1 MATRK
6 LWEPTVA
13 AVDSSA
19 MTSFMAH
26 VRERHGA
33 PVDDFSSLHRWSVE
47 HLGEFWAEAWDFFGV
62 IGQRGD
68 RAFEPG
74 ADLIDARFFP
84 DARLN
89 VAENLMRRNDDTS
102 AIVFRGE
109 SGIARDMTWAE
120 LHRQVSTMQQAMRAH
135 GVTSGDRVAAW
146 LPNVP
151 ETYVVM
157 LATASLGAVF
167 SSCSPDFGVGGVL
180 DRFGQIEPVLLFAT
194 DAYAYG
200 GKRHDCLDR
209 LADIRAGLPTVTK
222 TVLVPYLTA
231 EVPEAALGDGV
242 TSLAEFVGAF
252 APAPVTF
259 ERFSFDHPW
268 YVLFSSGTTGPPKC
282 IVHRAGGVL
291 VKHLSE
297 YRLHCDVRPGER
309 VFYFT
314 TAGWMMWNWL
324 ASALASEATVV
335 LYDGSP
341 FEPDGNRLF
350 DLVDDTGI
358 CLFGISAKFI
368 DGVAKAGLEPMRT
381 HDLSSMRLMCST
393 GSTLLPESFEFIHRS
408 IKTDLHVASMSGG
421 TDLCGCLVTGDPT
434 SPVYVGE
441 IQRPTLGL
449 DIDVVDDAGA
459 SCKPGVAGELVCRT
473 PFPSMPLRFWGDD
486 DDRRYRAAYFDEFEG
501 MWHQGDFAE
510 WTEHGGVVMHGRSD
524 ATLNPGGVRIGT
536 AEIYRQV
543 EQLHDVL
550 EAVVIGQ
557 QHDGDTRV
565 VLFVVLREPGTL
577 DDDLRERIRTQVR
590 RGASPRHVPA
600 VIAEVPE
607 LPKTRSG
614 KVVELAVRDTVHG
627 RAIKNGHALAN
638 AEALDAFRNHPALS
652 S

>member
-1 MATRK
+1 MASKK
-6 LWEPTVA
+6 LWKPSAA
-13 AVDSSA
+13 AVESSA
-19 MTSFMAH
+19 ISSFMAR
-26 VRERHGA
+26 VRERHDA
-33 PVDDFSSLHRWSVE
+33 NVDDFPSLHRWSVE
-47 HLGEFWAEAWDFFGV
+47 NLGDFWAEAWDFFGV
-62 IGQRGD
+62 IGDRGD

-84 DARLN
+84 DAELN
-89 VAENLMRRNDDTS
+89 VAENLMRRNDDTA
-102 AIVFRGE
+102 AIVFQGE
-109 SGIARDMTWAE
+109 SGIAHEMTWAE

-135 GVTSGDRVAAW
+135 GVTSGDRVVAW
-146 LPNVP
+146 LPNLP
-151 ETYVVM
+151 ATYVVM
-157 LATASLGAVF
+157 LAAASLGAVF

-200 GKRHDCLDR
+200 GKHHDCLDR
-209 LADIRAGLPTVTK
+209 LGDIRAGLPTVTT
-222 TVLVPYLTA
+222 TVLVPYLDE
-231 EVPEAALGDGV
+231 EVSEAALGDDV
-242 TSLAEFVGAF
+242 TSLADFVGGF
-252 APAPVTF
+252 DPAPVAF
-259 ERFSFDHPW
+259 EPFPFGHPW
-268 YVLFSSGTTGPPKC
+268 YVLFSSGTTGAPKC

-291 VKHLSE
+291 LKHLSE
-297 YRLHCDVRPGER
+297 HRLHFDVRPGER

-408 IKTDLHVASMSGG
+408 IKADVHVASMSGG
-421 TDLCGCLVTGDPT
+421 TDLCGCLVAGDPT

-441 IQRPTLGL
+441 IQRPALGL
-449 DIDVVDDAGA
+449 QIDVVDDAGA
-459 SCKPGVAGELVCRT
+459 SCAPGVAGELVCRT

-486 DDRRYRAAYFDEFEG
+486 DTNRYRAAYFDEFEG

-510 WTEHGGVVMHGRSD
+510 WTEHGGVIMHGRSD

-543 EQLHDVL
+543 EQLHEVL
-550 EAVVIGQ
+550 ESVVIGQ
-557 QHDGDTRV
+557 EHDGDTRV

-627 RAIKNGHALAN
+627 RAIKNAHALAN
-638 AEALDAFRNHPALS
+638 AEALDVFRNHPSLS
-652 S
+652 

>member
-1 MATRK
+1 
-6 LWEPTVA
+6 
-13 AVDSSA
+13 
-19 MTSFMAH
+19 MTSFMAL
-26 VRERHGA
+26 VRDRHGVV
-33 PVDDFSSLHRWSVE
+33 VDDFSSLHRWSVQN
-47 HLGEFWAEAWDFFGV
+47 LGDFWSDAWDFFGV
-62 IGQRGD
+62 IGHKGERF
-68 RAFEPG
+68 FEPG
-74 ADLIDARFFP
+74 ADLIDARFFA
-84 DARLN
+84 DAELN
-89 VAENLMRRNDDTS
+89 VAENLMRRTDDTT

-109 SGIARDMTWAE
+109 SGIAREMTWAE
-120 LHRQVSTMQQAMRAH
+120 LHRQVSTMQQAMQVH

-151 ETYVVM
+151 DTYVVM
-157 LATASLGAVF
+157 LAAASLGAVF

-209 LADIRAGLPTVTK
+209 LVEIRAGLPTVTT
-222 TVLVPYLTA
+222 TVLVPYLTD
-231 EVPEAALGDGV
+231 EVPETALGPGV
-242 TSLAEFVGAF
+242 TSVAEFTSGFGAE
-252 APAPVTF
+252 PITF
-259 ERFSFDHPW
+259 ERFPFDHPW
-268 YVLFSSGTTGPPKC
+268 YVLFSSGTTGAPKC

-291 VKHLSE
+291 LKHLTE
-297 YRLHCDVRPGER
+297 YRLHSDVRPGER

-341 FEPDGNRLF
+341 FEPDANRLF

-368 DGVAKAGLEPMRT
+368 DGVAKAGLEPRRT
-381 HDLSSMRLMCST
+381 HDLSSMRLMSST
-393 GSTLLPESFEFIHRS
+393 GSTLLPESFEFIQRS

-449 DIDVVDDAGA
+449 AIDVVDDTGA
-459 SCKPGVAGELVCRT
+459 SCAPGVAGELVCRT
-473 PFPSMPLRFWGDD
+473 PFPSMPLRFWGDP
-486 DDRRYRAAYFDEFEG
+486 DRSRYRAAYFDEFAG

-510 WTEHGGVVMHGRSD
+510 WTEHGGIVMHGRSD

-543 EQLHDVL
+543 EQLHEVL

-577 DDDLRERIRTQVR
+577 DDDLSERIRTQVR

-627 RAIKNGHALAN
+627 RAIKNAHALAN
-638 AEALDAFRNHPALS
+638 ADALDAFRDHPALS